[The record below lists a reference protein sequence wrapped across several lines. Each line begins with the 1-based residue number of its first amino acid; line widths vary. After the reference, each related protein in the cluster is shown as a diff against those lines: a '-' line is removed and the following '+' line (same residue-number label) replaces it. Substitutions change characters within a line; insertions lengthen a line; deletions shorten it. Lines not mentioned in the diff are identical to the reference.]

1 MVSSGP
7 VSTAGIVV
15 IGNEVLS
22 GKVEEENARYLTQGL
37 RDLGVA
43 LMRVVFIR
51 DEIDT
56 IAKDVREMSEA
67 YTHVFTSGGVGSTH
81 DDLTFDAI
89 AAAFGVGLE
98 IHPELD
104 RALQAHYGER
114 YDQATRRM
122 ALLPE
127 GTELLGLGELR
138 YPVIKV
144 RNVFVLPG
152 VPSFLRLKFDYL
164 RPRLRSTPFAL
175 KQVFV
180 SVGEDRIALLLK
192 GVAVAHPELE
202 FGSYP
207 RFDDADHRVKIT
219 IESKDLPRVE
229 AGLSSL
235 LEVLPPD
242 WVVRVE

>member
-1 MVSSGP
+1 M
-7 VSTAGIVV
+7 
-15 IGNEVLS
+15 
-22 GKVEEENARYLTQGL
+22 
-37 RDLGVA
+37 
-43 LMRVVFIR
+43 
-51 DEIDT
+51 
-56 IAKDVREMSEA
+56 
-67 YTHVFTSGGVGSTH
+67 
-81 DDLTFDAI
+81 
-89 AAAFGVGLE
+89 
-98 IHPELD
+98 
-104 RALQAHYGER
+104 
-114 YDQATRRM
+114 
-122 ALLPE
+122 
-127 GTELLGLGELR
+127 
-138 YPVIKV
+138 
-144 RNVFVLPG
+144 
-152 VPSFLRLKFDYL
+152 RLKFDYL